1 MLRKS
6 LLQSRR
12 VLMGSAEFKKELG
25 SKAVEFYE
33 ITLEARKKAKQ
44 RYRDNETTM
53 ISLKWRVLWCLSC
66 F

>member
-1 MLRKS
+1 
-6 LLQSRR
+6 
-12 VLMGSAEFKKELG
+12 MGSAEFKKELG

-44 RYRDNETTM
+44 SYRDNETTM